1 MGVLKDP
8 LEVEGREG
16 SIYPEPFG
24 DVVKGRFKRALG
36 NVLGLNN
43 FGVNMVHLAPGG
55 ATAQRHWHEKQDE
68 LVYVLEGEATLIT
81 DAGEQLLTAGMV
93 CGFPAGEADGHHI
106 VNKSDATVVLLEVGD
121 RADPIEAVPP
131 AELGPRI
138 PPDDGQQPGAL
149 GRGRIGRRPLEA
161 GPRLGEQRPRH
172 GAHRGRWDRPYKAAP
187 RLHRTSRQDIEQKL
201 PPIVRFAS
209 TIPERWSQRGCG
221 QS

>member
-8 LEVEGREG
+8 LEVQGRES

-36 NVLGLNN
+36 NALGLNN

-81 DAGEQLLTAGMV
+81 DAGEQVLTAGMI

-106 VNKSDATVVLLEVGD
+106 VNNSDATVVLLEVGD
-121 RADPIEAVPP
+121 RTPGEVAHY
-131 AELGPRI
+131 
-138 PPDDGQQPGAL
+138 PDIDLHGEVKDGRFIFTHKDG
-149 GRGRIGRRPLEA
+149 
-161 GPRLGEQRPRH
+161 
-172 GAHRGRWDRPYKAAP
+172 RPY
-187 RLHRTSRQDIEQKL
+187 DQK
-201 PPIVRFAS
+201 S
-209 TIPERWSQRGCG
+209 
-221 QS
+221 